1 MSYRPPTKSNET
13 FNVLARIN
21 LTKKGDEKYF
31 RVQFTGKDDT
41 KLTEL
46 YIKPENAPSY
56 LINPETKRLATSEWR
71 IKLSS
76 DKTKIFSAVPS
87 AAIVVAEFQG
97 IPHREGQEPQ
107 PFKQTSTYKGNT
119 FDVMKFTWVWK
130 VCEGEFKDVEVVQY
144 LNYHFDVSEDDK
156 GHEVV
161 AYSKPNSKYTAELD
175 NVLTCAGVWE
185 YGAIAYVE
193 NVLPKL
199 VKRAIKAREEKG
211 AKVRL
216 TLSDGYIVAVKPVA
230 GGWDEEDTDYN
241 PTQAESP
248 KEPDAELMAKM
259 NGDFDKEEIAH
270 EVKDDEI
277 PWDEE

>member
-1 MSYRPPTKSNET
+1 MGYKPPTKSNET

-21 LTKKGDEKYF
+21 LTKKGEEKYF
-31 RVQFTGKDDT
+31 RVQFTQKDGT

-46 YIKPENAPSY
+46 YIKPENAPAY
-56 LINPETKRLATSEWR
+56 LINPETKKLATNEWR

-87 AAIVVAEFQG
+87 AAIVVAEFHG

-119 FDVMKFTWVWK
+119 FDVMKFTWMWK

-156 GHEVV
+156 GREVV

-199 VKRAIKAREEKG
+199 VKRANKAKDEKG
-211 AKVRL
+211 IKVRL

-241 PTQAESP
+241 PTQAEPP
-248 KEPDAELMAKM
+248 KETVTDV
-259 NGDFDKEEIAH
+259 EE
-270 EVKDDEI
+270 EVDETAAPEKSDDEI